1 MEYELGDVVFAA
13 DDLINDGSLPEHDE
27 AALLATKGTR
37 GVVVN
42 VGRLEDNPE
51 QILYLV
57 RFEDA
62 EKNLGPPVG
71 CWHEELFQPTA

>member
-13 DDLINDGSLPEHDE
+13 TDLSNDGSLPEHDE
-27 AALLATKGTR
+27 DALIASKGTR

-42 VGRLEDNPE
+42 VGRLEDQPE
-51 QILYLV
+51 RILYLV

-62 EKNLGPPVG
+62 EMNLGPPVG
-71 CWHEELFQPTA
+71 CWHEELVQPTA